1 MDTSATAVWD
11 RLTAWPRGYFVAR
24 YNDRRYGVSNSVHGN
39 GRSMKLYAEELGGP
53 DRISLNI
60 YAPEHGETALR
71 PCEMPVD
78 KVTAFV
84 LGAVAEAA

>member
-1 MDTSATAVWD
+1 MIDTSAAAVWA
-11 RLTAWPRGYFVAR
+11 RLKAWPHGYFTAR
-24 YNDRRYGVSNSVHGN
+24 YEGRRYGVSNSVHASGK
-39 GRSMKLYAEELGGP
+39 SMKLFAEELGGA

-60 YAPEHGETALR
+60 YAPARGDPALR

-84 LGAVAEAA
+84 LGAEPE

>member
-1 MDTSATAVWD
+1 MLSSATAVWD
-11 RLTAWPRGYFVAR
+11 RLSAWPRGYFVAR
-24 YNDRRYGVSNSVHGN
+24 YKDRRYGVSNSLHGN

-60 YAPEHGETALR
+60 YAPAHGELALK

-84 LGAVAEAA
+84 LGAVAETA

>member
-1 MDTSATAVWD
+1 MQSPAIAVWD
-11 RLTAWPRGYFVAR
+11 RLVAWPRGYFIAR
-24 YNDRRYGVSNSVHGN
+24 YNDRRYGVSNTLHGN

-60 YAPEHGETALR
+60 YAPAHGELALK

-84 LGAVAEAA
+84 LGAVAETA